1 MSKKVKEI
9 ISILK
14 IFIKTMP
21 STCGAQTGKSSQRN
35 YVTDFSAPM
44 ARLLIIEPIT
54 KASIKKGPAELAR
67 IVREPCAPYP
77 DSIRPPRAIII
88 NV

>member
-9 ISILK
+9 ISYFENLYQNNAVYLW
-14 IFIKTMP
+14 
-21 STCGAQTGKSSQRN
+21 GANGE
-35 YVTDFSAPM
+35 
-44 ARLLIIEPIT
+44 IIT
-54 KASIKKGPAELAR
+54 KELCDRLFRSYGSSSYNRTYYEASIKKGPAELAR